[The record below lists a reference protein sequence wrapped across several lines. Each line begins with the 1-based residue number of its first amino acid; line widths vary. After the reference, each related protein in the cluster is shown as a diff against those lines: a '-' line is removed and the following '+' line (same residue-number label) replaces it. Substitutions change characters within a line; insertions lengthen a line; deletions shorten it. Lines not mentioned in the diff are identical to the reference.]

1 MTKAKSSDWRPL
13 APLHRALERLWP
25 RGLGQAAASSRT
37 LFWGTH
43 AWLPGA
49 RGFQSP
55 AVKVKVAHWTSGIK
69 QGMTAV
75 PLPPRPA
82 SLLAL
87 YFLWSSGNRGNFP
100 SKLFVEDR
108 G

>member
-37 LFWGTH
+37 FFWGTH

-75 PLPPRPA
+75 PLPLPRFSSR
-82 SLLAL
+82 SLLPL
-87 YFLWSSGNRGNFP
+87 VLWKQGELSKQVVCRG
-100 SKLFVEDR
+100 
-108 G
+108 